1 MEKGQHLWPDINK
14 MCGNPICT
22 NLKCE
27 RLIKPSFAPLDEIK
41 AFLNLH
47 SLEGTFALCQKC
59 YCYAYNV
66 LHPKETRKSCGAVSK
81 AGEIFN
87 RHIPDPQ
94 TITEHFRNTI
104 DNDINITPQD
114 VLCLSCYKVHSH
126 NIIIKELKNPC
137 IAGADDTLQHKMHE

>member
-1 MEKGQHLWPDINK
+1 MEAQRYCSNEGYVPKWKRVSTYGTPPDINK
-14 MCGNPICT
+14 RCGNPICA

-66 LHPKETRKSCGAVSK
+66 FHPKETCKSCGAVPK
-81 AGEIFN
+81 AGETFN
-87 RHIPDPQ
+87 RHSPDPQ
-94 TITEHFRNTI
+94 TVTEHLRSTI
-104 DNDINITPQD
+104 DSDINITPQD
-114 VLCLSCYKVHSH
+114 VICLK
-126 NIIIKELKNPC
+126 L
-137 IAGADDTLQHKMHE
+137 LQGTQS